1 MNLTIVISRYEE
13 NTDWIVSELIP
24 LCSPRRII
32 VYNKGA
38 SPCNLDSDVIQ
49 VIPLPNV
56 GREAHTYLHHI
67 ISTYGEEEDDMT
79 TLYIPGSCWELPY
92 KWECVKKVT
101 AEIAN
106 RRSVFPCTTCKDANL
121 ENFTIDNHPSSHGG
135 NARENPDT
143 ALKPSPI
150 RPYGRWCREVLG
162 RNTNTDRV
170 AYWGIFAVSQRD
182 IRARPLETYMTL
194 RSFVDQHPNHEAAHY
209 LERAWPIVFT

>member
-1 MNLTIVISRYEE
+1 MNLTIVVARYEE

-24 LCSPRRII
+24 LCSPRRIV

-38 SPCNLDSDVIQ
+38 SPCNLDSDLIQ

-67 ISTYGEEEDDMT
+67 ISTYDGAEDDV
-79 TLYIPGSCWELPY
+79 TLCIPGSCRELPY
-92 KWECVKKVT
+92 KWECLKKVI
-101 AEIAN
+101 AEIGC
-106 RRSVFPCTTCKDANL
+106 RSVFPYVTCKDADL
-121 ENFTIDNHPSSHGG
+121 ENFTINSHPSSHRG
-135 NARENPDT
+135 NARANPDI

-162 RNTNTDRV
+162 RNPNADRV
-170 AYWGIFAVSQRD
+170 IYWGIFAVSRRD
-182 IRARPLETYMTL
+182 IRARSLETYVTL
-194 RSFVDQHPNHEAAHY
+194 KSFVDQRPNHEAAHY